1 MITYKMNCGTT
12 KPHKEFGID
21 VLCDGNLIK
30 SVYNITSNKD
40 DMIVLANMCNELSL
54 ELCHFDDVVE
64 DYLTD
69 FCI

>member
-1 MITYKMNCGTT
+1 MITYEINCDTNEPQNG
-12 KPHKEFGID
+12 FGID
-21 VLCDGNLIK
+21 VLCDGHLVK
-30 SVYNITSNKD
+30 SVSDITSNKD
-40 DMIVLANMCNELSL
+40 DMIVLAKMCNELNL